1 MNTANHT
8 DQDILLA
15 RARELAR
22 PTARE
27 ASTEGR
33 LSVVEFHLAHECYAI
48 ESQYVAEVFPFGD
61 ITPLPGTPAFVVG
74 IVNFRGSV
82 LSVIDLKFFFQ
93 LPMKGL
99 NDRNRAI
106 VLRSG
111 RMEFGVL
118 VDAMRGTRRIAQV
131 ELQEALPTLSGIRE
145 KYLKGVTPDGVV
157 VLDGGKL
164 LSDDALVV
172 KDRRDKGA
180 GEP

>member
-1 MNTANHT
+1 MNITKQSDET
-8 DQDILLA
+8 ILLD

-22 PTARE
+22 PIVRE
-27 ASTEGR
+27 ASAEGH
-33 LSVVEFHLAHECYAI
+33 LDVVEFLLAHECYAI
-48 ESQYVAEVFPFGD
+48 ESRFVAEVFPFGD

-118 VDAMRGTRRIAQV
+118 VDAMHGTRRLAQDS
-131 ELQEALPTLSGIRE
+131 LQEALPTLSGIRE
-145 KYLKGVTPDGVV
+145 KYLKGVAADGVV

-164 LSDDALVV
+164 LADEALVV
-172 KDRRDKGA
+172 Q
-180 GEP
+180 

>member
-1 MNTANHT
+1 MNTASHA
-8 DQDILLA
+8 DQTVLDA

-22 PTARE
+22 PISRR
-27 ASTEGR
+27 ASANGH
-33 LSVVEFHLAHECYAI
+33 LDVVGFQLAHERYAI
-48 ESQYVAEVFPFGD
+48 ESRFVAEVFPFTD

-106 VLRSG
+106 VLRSAN
-111 RMEFGVL
+111 MEFGVL
-118 VDAMRGTRRIAQV
+118 VDAMHGTRRIVQ
-131 ELQEALPTLSGIRE
+131 ENLQEALPTLSGIRE

-172 KDRRDKGA
+172 RDRTIKGIHTL
-180 GEP
+180 

>member
-1 MNTANHT
+1 MNMANPT
-8 DQDILLA
+8 DEGILLA

-22 PTARE
+22 PNVRE
-27 ASTEGR
+27 ASAEVH
-33 LSVVEFHLAHECYAI
+33 LDVVEFLLAHECYAI
-48 ESQYVAEVFPFGD
+48 ESRFVAEVFPFGD
-61 ITPLPGTPAFVVG
+61 ITPVPGTPAFVVG

-82 LSVIDLKFFFQ
+82 LSVLDLKFFFQ

-118 VDAMRGTRRIAQV
+118 VDAMRGTRRIAQDS
-131 ELQEALPTLSGIRE
+131 LQETLPTLSGIRE
-145 KYLKGVTPDGVV
+145 QYLKGVTPDGMV

-164 LSDDALVV
+164 LEDDALVV
-172 KDRRDKGA
+172 QQSW
-180 GEP
+180 